1 MPDSEPHH
9 VSAPLRPPAKR
20 PDPMGGAG
28 EEYDVGKEPET
39 PDYEVVED
47 FRQRDASGR
56 QVEHRELARPRPAP
70 PRWPLVA
77 GVFDFPFSS
86 DARVRWLSLS
96 AGVLP
101 LIFVS
106 VLALK
111 NAATPDY
118 GFFAAGNWISG
129 LLLGIVALSTAMAWS
144 AVMAA
149 NFLAILRDTY
159 DGLDRVHNW
168 PSGPFVD
175 WIGESL
181 YVGGALVIS
190 LVPPVIVQ
198 QALSLLGLPSAG
210 IVLIGVFVLFPIAQ
224 LSILETNS
232 PFGLLSPPVW
242 RSLLTSWKT
251 WGSFYVLAAVLVVP
265 VAGLLLT
272 TLIISPVLTAL
283 AVPLPLVAVLMI
295 YAKSLGRLA
304 WCCEIDSIAQQ
315 QDEDPG
321 EQQ

>member
-1 MPDSEPHH
+1 MPDPEPHH
-9 VSAPLRPPAKR
+9 VSPLRSPAKVSR
-20 PDPMGGAG
+20 GTDGAG
-28 EEYDVGKEPET
+28 EGYDVGKEPET
-39 PDYEVVED
+39 PDYEVIED

-56 QVEHRELARPRPAP
+56 QVERRELARPRPAP

-77 GVFDFPFSS
+77 GVFDFPFSP
-86 DARVRWLSLS
+86 DARVRWLGLS

-101 LIFVS
+101 VILVS
-106 VLALK
+106 VFGLK

-129 LLLGIVALSTAMAWS
+129 LLLGIVALSTTIAWS

-159 DGLDRVHNW
+159 DGLDQVHNW

-181 YVGGALVIS
+181 CVGGALVIS

-210 IVLIGVFVLFPIAQ
+210 IVPIGVFVLFPIAQ
-224 LSILETNS
+224 LSILEMNS

-242 RSLLTSWKT
+242 RSLRTSWKT
-251 WGSFYVLAAVLVVP
+251 WGSFYVLAVVLVVP

-272 TLIISPVLTAL
+272 TLVISPVLTIL
-283 AVPLPLVAVLMI
+283 AMPLPLVAALMI

-304 WCCEIDSIAQQ
+304 WCCEIDSIARQ
-315 QDEDPG
+315 QDGHPR